1 MPVAGFVVRASERVG
16 VLDRYLG
23 QQDRRAGAPLHGVP
37 GVHADRR
44 RRPLGERNA
53 SDELQRMLVF
63 CAAALPRALCSV
75 GAPAAVCCSGL
86 LPQSCLSAL

>member
-1 MPVAGFVVRASERVG
+1 
-16 VLDRYLG
+16 
-23 QQDRRAGAPLHGVP
+23 
-37 GVHADRR
+37 
-44 RRPLGERNA
+44 LGETNA
-53 SDELQRMLVF
+53 SDELQRKLVF